1 MNCYVKIGITILND
15 TTKDLKNLNELGIYL
30 AKQTDIDAL
39 KSLKLLILASENSML
54 DKDFDINSIKSYTD
68 TETIMHVT
76 HKRNESVVGNLSMN
90 PQNIGLELMDYILHN
105 YKVDL
110 TVHPYDNGHTIF
122 DFWARSFARIE
133 DDQDIFYKRYDM
145 IDKKLEIASYMI
157 QNGLLDV
164 NQIDFLLT
172 SFDRCI
178 QRKHSYTR
186 EQLLRMQQIFNSI
199 KLKEQLEL
207 NVANLITQKKIEL
220 NCSKDELIK
229 KLSSIEN
236 QVETSSDRRD
246 FWDELSNYRMLDDQ
260 CIYMLQTI
268 PTLVKKKII
277 K

>member
-1 MNCYVKIGITILND
+1 MNCYVKSGIAILND

-54 DKDFDINSIKSYTD
+54 DKDFNIHSIKTYTKKFIND
-68 TETIMHVT
+68 TF
-76 HKRNESVVGNLSMN
+76 KRNESVIGNLSMN
-90 PQNIGLELMDYILHN
+90 PQNIGLELMDYILRN

-110 TVHPYDNGHTIF
+110 TVQPYDSGYTIF

-145 IDKKLEIASYMI
+145 IDKKLEIASFMI
-157 QNGLLDV
+157 RNGLLDV

-172 SFDRCI
+172 SFDKCI
-178 QRKHSYTR
+178 QNKHFYTR
-186 EQLLRMQQIFNSI
+186 EQLLRMQEIFNSI
-199 KLKEQLEL
+199 KSKEQLEL
-207 NVANLITQKKIEL
+207 NVSKLITQNKIEL
-220 NCSKDELIK
+220 NCSRDELIK
-229 KLSSIEN
+229 KLSSNIN
-236 QVETSSDRRD
+236 QVEPTSDSFR
-246 FWDELSNYRMLDDQ
+246 ELLDYQMLNDQ
-260 CIYMLQTI
+260 CLYMLKTI

>member
-1 MNCYVKIGITILND
+1 MNCYVTSGIAILND
-15 TTKDLKNLNELGIYL
+15 TTKDLRNLNELGIYL

-54 DKDFDINSIKSYTD
+54 DKDFDINGIKSYTETFMRD
-68 TETIMHVT
+68 TY
-76 HKRNESVVGNLSMN
+76 KRYESVVGNLSMN
-90 PQNIGLELMDYILHN
+90 PQNIGLEIMDYILRN

-110 TVHPYDNGHTIF
+110 TVKPYDSSYTIF

-157 QNGLLDV
+157 QNGLFDV
-164 NQIDFLLT
+164 DQIDFLST
-172 SFDRCI
+172 SFNRCI
-178 QRKHSYTR
+178 QRKYFYTK
-186 EQLLRMQQIFNSI
+186 EQLLGMQEIVSNI

-207 NVANLITQKKIEL
+207 NVANLITQNKIEL

-229 KLSSIEN
+229 KLLSTESQAESSSN
-236 QVETSSDRRD
+236 KRD
-246 FWDELSNYRMLDDQ
+246 SWDELSNYQMLNDQ
-260 CIYMLQTI
+260 CVYMLQTI
-268 PTLVKKKII
+268 PTLVKKKVI

>member
-1 MNCYVKIGITILND
+1 MNCYVKSGIAILND

-54 DKDFDINSIKSYTD
+54 DKDFDINSVKSYTETFIRD
-68 TETIMHVT
+68 TY
-76 HKRNESVVGNLSMN
+76 KRNESVVGNLSMN
-90 PQNIGLELMDYILHN
+90 PQNIGLELMDYILKN
-105 YKVDL
+105 YKIDL
-110 TVHPYDNGHTIF
+110 TVQPYDSGYTIF

-133 DDQDIFYKRYDM
+133 DDQDTFYKRYDM

-157 QNGLLDV
+157 QSGLLDV
-164 NQIDFLLT
+164 SQIDFLLT

-186 EQLLRMQQIFNSI
+186 EQLLRMQEIFDSV

-207 NVANLITQKKIEL
+207 NVANLITQNKIEL
-220 NCSKDELIK
+220 NCSKDELVK
-229 KLSSIEN
+229 KLLSIES
-236 QVETSSDRRD
+236 QVESSSNRRD
-246 FWDELSNYRMLDDQ
+246 SWDELSNYQMLNDQ
-260 CIYMLQTI
+260 CVYMLQTI
-268 PTLVKKKII
+268 PTLVKKKVT

>member
-1 MNCYVKIGITILND
+1 MDCYVKSGIAILND

-54 DKDFDINSIKSYTD
+54 DKDFDINSVKSYTETFMRD
-68 TETIMHVT
+68 TY
-76 HKRNESVVGNLSMN
+76 KRNESVVGNLSMN
-90 PQNIGLELMDYILHN
+90 PQNIGLELMDYILKN
-105 YKVDL
+105 YKIDL
-110 TVHPYDNGHTIF
+110 TVQPYDSGYTIF

-133 DDQDIFYKRYDM
+133 DDQDTFYKRYDM

-164 NQIDFLLT
+164 SQIDFLLT

-186 EQLLRMQQIFNSI
+186 EQLLRMQEIFDSV

-207 NVANLITQKKIEL
+207 NVANLITQNKIEL
-220 NCSKDELIK
+220 NCSKDELVK
-229 KLSSIEN
+229 KLLLIES
-236 QVETSSDRRD
+236 QVESSSNRRD
-246 FWDELSNYRMLDDQ
+246 SWDELSNYQMLNDQ
-260 CIYMLQTI
+260 CVYMLQTI
-268 PTLVKKKII
+268 PTLVKKKVI

>member
-1 MNCYVKIGITILND
+1 MNCYVKNGIAILND
-15 TTKDLKNLNELGIYL
+15 TTKDLKNLNKLGIYL

-54 DKDFDINSIKSYTD
+54 DKDFDINSVKSYTETFMRD
-68 TETIMHVT
+68 TY
-76 HKRNESVVGNLSMN
+76 KRNESVVGNLSMN
-90 PQNIGLELMDYILHN
+90 PQNIGLELMDYILKN
-105 YKVDL
+105 YKIDL
-110 TVHPYDNGHTIF
+110 TVQPYDSGYTIF

-133 DDQDIFYKRYDM
+133 DDQDTFYKRYDM

-164 NQIDFLLT
+164 SQIDFLLT

-186 EQLLRMQQIFNSI
+186 EQLLRMQEIFDSV

-207 NVANLITQKKIEL
+207 NVANLITQNKIEL
-220 NCSKDELIK
+220 NCSKDELVK
-229 KLSSIEN
+229 KLLSIES
-236 QVETSSDRRD
+236 QVASSSNRRD
-246 FWDELSNYRMLDDQ
+246 SWDELSNYQMLNDQ
-260 CIYMLQTI
+260 CVYMLQTI
-268 PTLVKKKII
+268 PTLVKKKVI

>member
-1 MNCYVKIGITILND
+1 MNCYVKSGIAILND

-39 KSLKLLILASENSML
+39 KSLKLLILAPENSML
-54 DKDFDINSIKSYTD
+54 DKDFDINSVKSYTETFIRD
-68 TETIMHVT
+68 TY
-76 HKRNESVVGNLSMN
+76 KRNESGVGNLSMN
-90 PQNIGLELMDYILHN
+90 PQNIGLELMDYILKN
-105 YKVDL
+105 YKIDL
-110 TVHPYDNGHTIF
+110 TVQPYDSGYTIF

-133 DDQDIFYKRYDM
+133 DDQDTFYKRYDM

-164 NQIDFLLT
+164 SQIDFLLT

-186 EQLLRMQQIFNSI
+186 EQLLRMQEIYDSV

-207 NVANLITQKKIEL
+207 NVANLITQNKIEL
-220 NCSKDELIK
+220 NCSKDELVK
-229 KLSSIEN
+229 KLLSIEN
-236 QVETSSDRRD
+236 QVESSSNRRD
-246 FWDELSNYRMLDDQ
+246 SWDELSNYQMLNDQ
-260 CIYMLQTI
+260 CVYMLQTI
-268 PTLVKKKII
+268 PTLVKKKVT

>member
-1 MNCYVKIGITILND
+1 MNCYVKSGIAILND

-54 DKDFDINSIKSYTD
+54 DKDFDINSVKSYTETFMRD
-68 TETIMHVT
+68 TY
-76 HKRNESVVGNLSMN
+76 KRNESVVGNLSMN
-90 PQNIGLELMDYILHN
+90 PQNIGLELMDYILKN
-105 YKVDL
+105 YKIDL
-110 TVHPYDNGHTIF
+110 TVQPYDSGYTIF

-133 DDQDIFYKRYDM
+133 DDQDTFYKRYDM

-164 NQIDFLLT
+164 SQIDFLLT

-186 EQLLRMQQIFNSI
+186 EQLLRMQEIFDSV

-207 NVANLITQKKIEL
+207 NVANLITQNKIEL
-220 NCSKDELIK
+220 NCSKDELVK
-229 KLSSIEN
+229 KLLSIES
-236 QVETSSDRRD
+236 QVESSSNRRD
-246 FWDELSNYRMLDDQ
+246 SWDELSNYQMLNDQ
-260 CIYMLQTI
+260 CVYVLQTI
-268 PTLVKKKII
+268 PTLVKKKVI

>member
-1 MNCYVKIGITILND
+1 MNCYVKSGIAILND
-15 TTKDLKNLNELGIYL
+15 TTKVLKNLNELGIYL

-54 DKDFDINSIKSYTD
+54 DKDFDINSVKSYTETFIRD
-68 TETIMHVT
+68 TY
-76 HKRNESVVGNLSMN
+76 KRNESVVGNLSMN
-90 PQNIGLELMDYILHN
+90 PQNIGLELMDYILKN
-105 YKVDL
+105 YKIDL
-110 TVHPYDNGHTIF
+110 TVQPYDSGYTIF

-133 DDQDIFYKRYDM
+133 DDQDTFYKRYDM

-164 NQIDFLLT
+164 SQIDFLLT

-186 EQLLRMQQIFNSI
+186 EQLLRMQEIYDSV

-207 NVANLITQKKIEL
+207 NVANLITQNKIEL
-220 NCSKDELIK
+220 NCSKDELVK
-229 KLSSIEN
+229 KLLSIEN
-236 QVETSSDRRD
+236 QVESSSNRRD
-246 FWDELSNYRMLDDQ
+246 SWDELSNYQMLNDQ
-260 CIYMLQTI
+260 CVYMLQTI
-268 PTLVKKKII
+268 PTLVKKKVT

>member
-1 MNCYVKIGITILND
+1 MNCYVKSGIAILND

-54 DKDFDINSIKSYTD
+54 DKNFDINSVKSYTETFMRD
-68 TETIMHVT
+68 TY
-76 HKRNESVVGNLSMN
+76 KRNESVVGNLSMN
-90 PQNIGLELMDYILHN
+90 PQNIGLELMDYILKN
-105 YKVDL
+105 YKIDL
-110 TVHPYDNGHTIF
+110 TVQPYDSGYTIF

-133 DDQDIFYKRYDM
+133 DDQDTFYKRYDM

-157 QNGLLDV
+157 QSGLLDV
-164 NQIDFLLT
+164 SQIDFLLT

-186 EQLLRMQQIFNSI
+186 EQLLRIQEIFDSV

-207 NVANLITQKKIEL
+207 NVANLITPNKIEL
-220 NCSKDELIK
+220 NCSKDELVK
-229 KLSSIEN
+229 KLLSIES
-236 QVETSSDRRD
+236 QVESSSNRRD
-246 FWDELSNYRMLDDQ
+246 SWDELSNYQMLNDQ
-260 CIYMLQTI
+260 SVYMLQTI
-268 PTLVKKKII
+268 PTLVKKKVI

>member
-1 MNCYVKIGITILND
+1 MNCYVKSGIAILND
-15 TTKDLKNLNELGIYL
+15 ITKDLKNLNELGIYL

-54 DKDFDINSIKSYTD
+54 DKDFDINSVKSYTETFMRD
-68 TETIMHVT
+68 TY
-76 HKRNESVVGNLSMN
+76 KRNESVVGNLSMN
-90 PQNIGLELMDYILHN
+90 PQNIGLELMDYILKN
-105 YKVDL
+105 YKIDL
-110 TVHPYDNGHTIF
+110 TVQPYDSGYTIF

-133 DDQDIFYKRYDM
+133 DDQDTFYKRYDM

-164 NQIDFLLT
+164 SQIDFLLT

-186 EQLLRMQQIFNSI
+186 EQLLRMQEIFDSV

-207 NVANLITQKKIEL
+207 NVANLITQNKIEL
-220 NCSKDELIK
+220 NCSKDELVK
-229 KLSSIEN
+229 KLLSIES
-236 QVETSSDRRD
+236 QVESSSNRRD
-246 FWDELSNYRMLDDQ
+246 SWDELSNYQMLNDQ
-260 CIYMLQTI
+260 CVYMLQTI
-268 PTLVKKKII
+268 PTLVKKKVI

>member
-1 MNCYVKIGITILND
+1 MNCYVKSGIAILND

-54 DKDFDINSIKSYTD
+54 DKDFDINSVKSYTETFIRD
-68 TETIMHVT
+68 TY
-76 HKRNESVVGNLSMN
+76 KRNESVVGNLSMN
-90 PQNIGLELMDYILHN
+90 PQNIGLELMDYILKN
-105 YKVDL
+105 YKIDL
-110 TVHPYDNGHTIF
+110 TVQPYDSGYTIF

-133 DDQDIFYKRYDM
+133 DDQDTFYKRYDM

-164 NQIDFLLT
+164 SQIDFLLT

-186 EQLLRMQQIFNSI
+186 EQLLRMQKIFDSV

-207 NVANLITQKKIEL
+207 NVANLITQNKIEL
-220 NCSKDELIK
+220 NCSKDELVK
-229 KLSSIEN
+229 KLLSIESQAESFSN
-236 QVETSSDRRD
+236 RRD
-246 FWDELSNYRMLDDQ
+246 SWDELSNYQMLNDQ
-260 CIYMLQTI
+260 CVYMLQTI
-268 PTLVKKKII
+268 PTLVKKKVI

>member
-1 MNCYVKIGITILND
+1 MNYYVKSGIAILND
-15 TTKDLKNLNELGIYL
+15 TTKDLKNLNKLGIYL

-54 DKDFDINSIKSYTD
+54 DKDFDINSVKSYTETFMRD
-68 TETIMHVT
+68 TY
-76 HKRNESVVGNLSMN
+76 KRNESVVGNLSMN
-90 PQNIGLELMDYILHN
+90 PQNIGLELMDYILKN
-105 YKVDL
+105 YKIDL
-110 TVHPYDNGHTIF
+110 TVQPYDSGYTIF

-133 DDQDIFYKRYDM
+133 DDQDTFYKRYDM

-164 NQIDFLLT
+164 SQIDFLLT

-186 EQLLRMQQIFNSI
+186 EQLLRMQEIFDSV

-207 NVANLITQKKIEL
+207 NVANLITQNKIEL
-220 NCSKDELIK
+220 NCSKDELVK
-229 KLSSIEN
+229 KLLSIES
-236 QVETSSDRRD
+236 QVESSSNRRD
-246 FWDELSNYRMLDDQ
+246 SWDELSNYQMLNDQ
-260 CIYMLQTI
+260 CVYMLQTI
-268 PTLVKKKII
+268 PTLVKKKVI

>member
-1 MNCYVKIGITILND
+1 MNCYVKSGIAILND

-54 DKDFDINSIKSYTD
+54 DKDFDINSVKSYTETFMRD
-68 TETIMHVT
+68 TY
-76 HKRNESVVGNLSMN
+76 KRNESVVGNLSMN
-90 PQNIGLELMDYILHN
+90 PQNIGLELMDYILKN
-105 YKVDL
+105 YKIDL
-110 TVHPYDNGHTIF
+110 TVQPYDSGYTIF

-133 DDQDIFYKRYDM
+133 DDQDTFYKRYDM

-164 NQIDFLLT
+164 SQIDFLLT

-186 EQLLRMQQIFNSI
+186 EQLLRMQEIFDSV

-207 NVANLITQKKIEL
+207 NVANLITQNKIEL
-220 NCSKDELIK
+220 NCSKDELVK
-229 KLSSIEN
+229 KLLSIES
-236 QVETSSDRRD
+236 QVESSSNRRD
-246 FWDELSNYRMLDDQ
+246 SWGELSNYQMLNDQ
-260 CIYMLQTI
+260 CVYMLQTI
-268 PTLVKKKII
+268 PTLVKKKVI

>member
-1 MNCYVKIGITILND
+1 MNCYVKNGIAILND
-15 TTKDLKNLNELGIYL
+15 TTKDLKNLNKLGIYL

-54 DKDFDINSIKSYTD
+54 DKDFDINSVKSYTETFMRD
-68 TETIMHVT
+68 TY
-76 HKRNESVVGNLSMN
+76 KRNESVVGNLSMN
-90 PQNIGLELMDYILHN
+90 PQNIGLELMDYILKN
-105 YKVDL
+105 YKIDL
-110 TVHPYDNGHTIF
+110 TVQPYDSGYTIF

-133 DDQDIFYKRYDM
+133 DDQDTFYKRYDM

-164 NQIDFLLT
+164 SQIDFLLT

-186 EQLLRMQQIFNSI
+186 EQLLRMQEIFDSV

-207 NVANLITQKKIEL
+207 NVANLITKNKIEL
-220 NCSKDELIK
+220 NCSKDELVK
-229 KLSSIEN
+229 KLLSIES
-236 QVETSSDRRD
+236 QVESSSNRRD
-246 FWDELSNYRMLDDQ
+246 SWDELSNYQMLNDQ
-260 CIYMLQTI
+260 CVYMLQTI
-268 PTLVKKKII
+268 PTLVKKKVI

>member
-1 MNCYVKIGITILND
+1 MNCYVKSGIAILND

-54 DKDFDINSIKSYTD
+54 DKNFDINSVKSYTETFMRD
-68 TETIMHVT
+68 TY
-76 HKRNESVVGNLSMN
+76 KRNESVVGNLSMN
-90 PQNIGLELMDYILHN
+90 PQNIGLELMDYILKN
-105 YKVDL
+105 YKIDL
-110 TVHPYDNGHTIF
+110 TVQPYDSGYTIF

-133 DDQDIFYKRYDM
+133 DDQDTFYKRYDM

-157 QNGLLDV
+157 QSGLLDV
-164 NQIDFLLT
+164 SQIDFLLT

-186 EQLLRMQQIFNSI
+186 EQLLRMQEIFDSV

-207 NVANLITQKKIEL
+207 NVANLITQNKIEL
-220 NCSKDELIK
+220 NCSKDELVK
-229 KLSSIEN
+229 KLLSIES
-236 QVETSSDRRD
+236 QVESSSNRRD
-246 FWDELSNYRMLDDQ
+246 SWDELSNYQMLNDQ
-260 CIYMLQTI
+260 SVYMLQTI
-268 PTLVKKKII
+268 PTLVKKKVI

>member
-1 MNCYVKIGITILND
+1 MNCYVKSGIAILND

-54 DKDFDINSIKSYTD
+54 DKDFDINSIKSYT
-68 TETIMHVT
+68 ETIMRDT
-76 HKRNESVVGNLSMN
+76 YKRYESVVGNLSMN
-90 PQNIGLELMDYILHN
+90 PQNIGLELMYYILQN

-110 TVHPYDNGHTIF
+110 TVQPYDSGYTIF
-122 DFWARSFARIE
+122 DYWARSFARIE

-157 QNGLLDV
+157 RNGLLDV
-164 NQIDFLLT
+164 NQTDFLLT

-186 EQLLRMQQIFNSI
+186 EQLLRMQEIFNSI

-207 NVANLITQKKIEL
+207 NIANLITQNKIEL
-220 NCSKDELIK
+220 NCSKDEVIK
-229 KLSSIEN
+229 KLSSIES
-236 QVETSSDRRD
+236 QVESSSNRKDS
-246 FWDELSNYRMLDDQ
+246 WDELSNYQMLNDQ
-260 CIYMLQTI
+260 CVYMLQTI
-268 PTLVKKKII
+268 PTLVKKKVI

>member
-1 MNCYVKIGITILND
+1 MNAYVESEISILND

-39 KSLKLLILASENSML
+39 KSLKLLILASENSLL
-54 DKDFDINSIKSYTD
+54 DKEFDINSIKSYT
-68 TETIMHVT
+68 ETIMRNT
-76 HKRNESVVGNLSMN
+76 YKRNETVIGNLSMN
-90 PQNIGLELMDYILHN
+90 PQNIALELMDYILHN

-110 TVHPYDNGHTIF
+110 TVQPYDSGYTVF
-122 DFWARSFARIE
+122 DFWVRSLVRIE

-164 NQIDFLLT
+164 SQIDFLLT

-186 EQLLRMQQIFNSI
+186 EQLLRMQKIFDSV

-207 NVANLITQKKIEL
+207 NVANLITQNKIEL
-220 NCSKDELIK
+220 NCSKDELVK
-229 KLSSIEN
+229 KLLSIES
-236 QVETSSDRRD
+236 QVESSSNRRD
-246 FWDELSNYRMLDDQ
+246 SWDELSNYQMLNDQ
-260 CIYMLQTI
+260 CVYMLQTI
-268 PTLVKKKII
+268 PTLVKKKVI

>member
-1 MNCYVKIGITILND
+1 MNCYVTSGIAILND
-15 TTKDLKNLNELGIYL
+15 TTKDLRNLNELGIYL

-54 DKDFDINSIKSYTD
+54 DKDFDINGIKSYTETFMRD
-68 TETIMHVT
+68 TY
-76 HKRNESVVGNLSMN
+76 KRYESVVGNLSMN
-90 PQNIGLELMDYILHN
+90 PQNIGLEIMDYILRN

-110 TVHPYDNGHTIF
+110 TVKPYDSSYTIF

-164 NQIDFLLT
+164 DQIDFLST
-172 SFDRCI
+172 SFNRCI
-178 QRKHSYTR
+178 QRKYFYTK
-186 EQLLRMQQIFNSI
+186 EQLLGMQEIVSNI

-207 NVANLITQKKIEL
+207 NVANLITQNKIEL

-229 KLSSIEN
+229 KLLSTESQAESSSN
-236 QVETSSDRRD
+236 KRD
-246 FWDELSNYRMLDDQ
+246 SWDELSNYQMLNDQ
-260 CIYMLQTI
+260 CVYMLQTI
-268 PTLVKKKII
+268 PTLVKKKVI

>member
-1 MNCYVKIGITILND
+1 MNCYVKSGIAILND
-15 TTKDLKNLNELGIYL
+15 TTKDLKNLNKLGIYL

-54 DKDFDINSIKSYTD
+54 DKDFDINSVKSYTETFMPD
-68 TETIMHVT
+68 TY
-76 HKRNESVVGNLSMN
+76 KRNESVVGNLSMN
-90 PQNIGLELMDYILHN
+90 PQNIGLELMDYILKN
-105 YKVDL
+105 YKIDL
-110 TVHPYDNGHTIF
+110 TVQPYDSGYTIF

-133 DDQDIFYKRYDM
+133 DDQDTFYKRYDM

-164 NQIDFLLT
+164 SQIDFLLT

-186 EQLLRMQQIFNSI
+186 EQLLRMQEIFDSV

-207 NVANLITQKKIEL
+207 NVANLITQNKIEL
-220 NCSKDELIK
+220 NCSKDELVK
-229 KLSSIEN
+229 KLLSIES
-236 QVETSSDRRD
+236 QVESSSNRRD
-246 FWDELSNYRMLDDQ
+246 SWDELSNYQMLNDQ
-260 CIYMLQTI
+260 CVYMLQTI
-268 PTLVKKKII
+268 PTLVKKKVI

>member
-1 MNCYVKIGITILND
+1 MNCYVKSGIAILND

-39 KSLKLLILASENSML
+39 RSLKLLILASENSML
-54 DKDFDINSIKSYTD
+54 DKDFDINSIKSYT
-68 TETIMHVT
+68 ETIIHDT
-76 HKRNESVVGNLSMN
+76 YRRYESVVGNLSMN
-90 PQNIGLELMDYILHN
+90 PQNIGLELMDYILKN

-110 TVHPYDNGHTIF
+110 TVQPYDSGYTIF

-133 DDQDIFYKRYDM
+133 DDQDTFYKRYDM

-186 EQLLRMQQIFNSI
+186 EQVLRMQEIFDSV

-207 NVANLITQKKIEL
+207 NVANLITQNQIEL
-220 NCSKDELIK
+220 NCSKDELVK
-229 KLSSIEN
+229 KLLSIES
-236 QVETSSDRRD
+236 QVESSSNRRD
-246 FWDELSNYRMLDDQ
+246 SWDELSNYQMLNDQ
-260 CIYMLQTI
+260 CVYMLQTI
-268 PTLVKKKII
+268 PTLVKKKVI

>member
-1 MNCYVKIGITILND
+1 MNCYVKNGIAILND
-15 TTKDLKNLNELGIYL
+15 TTKDLKNLNKLGIYL

-54 DKDFDINSIKSYTD
+54 DKDFDINSVKSYTETFMRD
-68 TETIMHVT
+68 TY
-76 HKRNESVVGNLSMN
+76 KRNESVVGNLSMN
-90 PQNIGLELMDYILHN
+90 PQNIGLELMDYILKN
-105 YKVDL
+105 YKIDL
-110 TVHPYDNGHTIF
+110 TVQPYDSGYTIF

-133 DDQDIFYKRYDM
+133 DDQDTFYKRYDM

-164 NQIDFLLT
+164 SQIDFLLT

-186 EQLLRMQQIFNSI
+186 EQLLRMQEIFDSV

-207 NVANLITQKKIEL
+207 NVANLITQNKIEL
-220 NCSKDELIK
+220 NCSKDELVK
-229 KLSSIEN
+229 KLLSIES
-236 QVETSSDRRD
+236 QVESSSNRRD
-246 FWDELSNYRMLDDQ
+246 SWDELSNYQMLNDQ
-260 CIYMLQTI
+260 CVYMLQTI
-268 PTLVKKKII
+268 PTLVKKKVI

>member
-1 MNCYVKIGITILND
+1 MNCYVKSGIAILND

-54 DKDFDINSIKSYTD
+54 DKDFDINSVKSYTETFIRD
-68 TETIMHVT
+68 TY
-76 HKRNESVVGNLSMN
+76 KRNESVVGNLSMN
-90 PQNIGLELMDYILHN
+90 PQNIGLELMDYILKN
-105 YKVDL
+105 YKIDL
-110 TVHPYDNGHTIF
+110 TVHPYDSGYTIF

-133 DDQDIFYKRYDM
+133 DDQDTFYKRYDM

-164 NQIDFLLT
+164 SQIDFLLT

-186 EQLLRMQQIFNSI
+186 EQLLRMQKIFDSV

-207 NVANLITQKKIEL
+207 NVANLITQNKIEL
-220 NCSKDELIK
+220 NCSKDELVK
-229 KLSSIEN
+229 KLLSIES
-236 QVETSSDRRD
+236 QVESSSNRRD
-246 FWDELSNYRMLDDQ
+246 SWDELSNYQMLNDQ
-260 CIYMLQTI
+260 CVYMLQTI
-268 PTLVKKKII
+268 PTLVKKKVI

>member
-1 MNCYVKIGITILND
+1 MNCYVKSGIAILND

-54 DKDFDINSIKSYTD
+54 DKNFDINSVKSYTETFMRD
-68 TETIMHVT
+68 TY
-76 HKRNESVVGNLSMN
+76 KRNESVVGNLSMN
-90 PQNIGLELMDYILHN
+90 PQNIGLELMDYILKN
-105 YKVDL
+105 YKIDL
-110 TVHPYDNGHTIF
+110 TVQPYDSCYTIF

-133 DDQDIFYKRYDM
+133 DDQDTFYKRYDM

-157 QNGLLDV
+157 QSGLLDV
-164 NQIDFLLT
+164 SQIDFLLT

-186 EQLLRMQQIFNSI
+186 EQLLRMQEIFDSV

-207 NVANLITQKKIEL
+207 NVANLITPNKIEL
-220 NCSKDELIK
+220 NCSKDELVK
-229 KLSSIEN
+229 KLLSIER
-236 QVETSSDRRD
+236 QVESSSNRRD
-246 FWDELSNYRMLDDQ
+246 SWDDLSNYQMLNDQ
-260 CIYMLQTI
+260 GVYMLQTI
-268 PTLVKKKII
+268 PTLVKKKVI

>member
-1 MNCYVKIGITILND
+1 MNCYVKSGIAILND
-15 TTKDLKNLNELGIYL
+15 TTKDLKNLNKLGIYL

-54 DKDFDINSIKSYTD
+54 DKDFDINSVKSYTETFMRD
-68 TETIMHVT
+68 TY
-76 HKRNESVVGNLSMN
+76 KRNESVVGNLSMN
-90 PQNIGLELMDYILHN
+90 PQNIGLELMDYILKN
-105 YKVDL
+105 YKIDL
-110 TVHPYDNGHTIF
+110 TVQPYDSGYTIF

-133 DDQDIFYKRYDM
+133 DDQDTFYKRYDM

-164 NQIDFLLT
+164 SQIDFLLT

-186 EQLLRMQQIFNSI
+186 EQLLRMQEIFDSV

-207 NVANLITQKKIEL
+207 NVANLITQNKIEL
-220 NCSKDELIK
+220 NCSKDELVK
-229 KLSSIEN
+229 KLLSIES
-236 QVETSSDRRD
+236 QVESSSNRRD
-246 FWDELSNYRMLDDQ
+246 SWDELSNYQMLNDQ
-260 CIYMLQTI
+260 CVYMLQTI
-268 PTLVKKKII
+268 PTLVKKKVI

>member
-1 MNCYVKIGITILND
+1 MNAYVKSGIDILND

-30 AKQTDIDAL
+30 AKQTDINAL
-39 KSLKLLILASENSML
+39 KALKLLILASENSML
-54 DKDFDINSIKSYTD
+54 DKDFDINSVKSYTK
-68 TETIMHVT
+68 TIIDVT
-76 HKRNESVVGNLSMN
+76 RKINESVIGNLSMN
-90 PQNIGLELMDYILHN
+90 PQNIGLELMDYILKH
-105 YKVDL
+105 YKIDL
-110 TVHPYDNGHTIF
+110 TVQPYDSGYTIF

-157 QNGLLDV
+157 QNGLLDA

-186 EQLLRMQQIFNSI
+186 EQLLRMKEIFDSI

-207 NVANLITQKKIEL
+207 NVANLITQNKIEL

-236 QVETSSDRRD
+236 QVESSSNRRD
-246 FWDELSNYRMLDDQ
+246 FRDELSNYQMLNDQ
-260 CIYMLQTI
+260 CIYMFQTI
-268 PTLVKKKII
+268 PTLVKKKVIR
-277 K
+277 

>member
-1 MNCYVKIGITILND
+1 MNCYVKSGIAILND

-54 DKDFDINSIKSYTD
+54 DKDFDINSVKSYTETFMRD
-68 TETIMHVT
+68 TY
-76 HKRNESVVGNLSMN
+76 KRNESVVGNLSMN
-90 PQNIGLELMDYILHN
+90 PQNIGLELMDYILKN
-105 YKVDL
+105 YKIDL
-110 TVHPYDNGHTIF
+110 TVQPYNSGYTIF

-133 DDQDIFYKRYDM
+133 DDQDTFYKRYDM
-145 IDKKLEIASYMI
+145 IDKKLEIVSYMI

-186 EQLLRMQQIFNSI
+186 EQLLRMQEIFDSI
-199 KLKEQLEL
+199 KLKEQLQL
-207 NVANLITQKKIEL
+207 NVANLITQNKIEL
-220 NCSKDELIK
+220 NCSKDELVK
-229 KLSSIEN
+229 KLLSIES
-236 QVETSSDRRD
+236 QVESSSNRRD
-246 FWDELSNYRMLDDQ
+246 SWDELSNYQMLNDQ
-260 CIYMLQTI
+260 CVYMLQTI
-268 PTLVKKKII
+268 PTLVKKKVI

>member
-1 MNCYVKIGITILND
+1 MNAYVKSGISILND

-39 KSLKLLILASENSML
+39 KSLKLLILASENSLL
-54 DKDFDINSIKSYTD
+54 DKEFDINSIKSYTKI
-68 TETIMHVT
+68 IMRNT
-76 HKRNESVVGNLSMN
+76 YKRNETVIGNLSMN
-90 PQNIGLELMDYILHN
+90 PQNIALELMDYILHN

-110 TVHPYDNGHTIF
+110 TVQPYDSGYTIF

-133 DDQDIFYKRYDM
+133 DDQDTFYKRYDM

-164 NQIDFLLT
+164 SQIDFLLT

-186 EQLLRMQQIFNSI
+186 EQLLRMQEIFDSV

-207 NVANLITQKKIEL
+207 NVANLITQNKIEL
-220 NCSKDELIK
+220 NCSKDELVK
-229 KLSSIEN
+229 KLLSIES
-236 QVETSSDRRD
+236 QVESSSNRRD
-246 FWDELSNYRMLDDQ
+246 SWDELSNYQMLNDQ
-260 CIYMLQTI
+260 CVYMLQTI
-268 PTLVKKKII
+268 PTLVKKKVI